1 MTINLDISA
10 YLIIG
15 IFAVF
20 VIAPIIPA
28 RSGETYWKCFLI
40 GNAALVLILLAVFA
54 ASLFFGALSH
64 VLGLTP

>member
-1 MTINLDISA
+1 MTINSDIAA

-28 RSGETYWKCFLI
+28 RSKEPYWKCFLI
-40 GNAALVLILLAVFA
+40 GNAALALILLAVLA
-54 ASLFFGALSH
+54 VNLLFWALFHIS
-64 VLGLTP
+64 GLNT